1 MLALHQQRLDPQH
14 GMRELLTL
22 QLPVLWI
29 QTLLFPSVGDIESES
44 SISTHYAQDVATG
57 GRDQQTKYL
66 PDRDSLLAWTSMD
79 KGQF

>member
-14 GMRELLTL
+14 GMRGLLTL

-44 SISTHYAQDVATG
+44 SIFTHCAQDVATG
-57 GRDQQTKYL
+57 GKRSTDQVFARQK
-66 PDRDSLLAWTSMD
+66 
-79 KGQF
+79 QFACLDLHG